1 MEKLGTIEEMRSF
14 VRRSR
19 SEGRTIAFVPTMG
32 ALHRG
37 HGSCVEVAS
46 RLSDLVVTSIFVNPT
61 QFGPSED
68 LGRYPRPIEQDLS
81 LCDEWGVAAV
91 FMPGVEAIYPDGQ
104 AVWVDVGRLGGVL
117 CGRTRAGHFRGVA
130 TVVLKLLNIVQPD
143 WAVFG
148 QKDAQQA
155 VVIRAM
161 VDELNVPVRLAL
173 SRTVRESDGLALSS
187 RNSYLSAEERAL
199 APWIHKS
206 LLRGFRAVERG
217 ERDPSRVAL
226 EMRTNLGDHGIEDVE
241 YAEVVRARDLAEPS
255 RLAGKLILAVAARL
269 GSTRLIDNLVLD
281 VSEDGG
287 VEESMLF

>member
-1 MEKLGTIEEMRSF
+1 
-14 VRRSR
+14 
-19 SEGRTIAFVPTMG
+19 
-32 ALHRG
+32 
-37 HGSCVEVAS
+37 
-46 RLSDLVVTSIFVNPT
+46 
-61 QFGPSED
+61 
-68 LGRYPRPIEQDLS
+68 
-81 LCDEWGVAAV
+81 
-91 FMPGVEAIYPDGQ
+91 
-104 AVWVDVGRLGGVL
+104 
-117 CGRTRAGHFRGVA
+117 
-130 TVVLKLLNIVQPD
+130 
-143 WAVFG
+143 
-148 QKDAQQA
+148 
-155 VVIRAM
+155 
-161 VDELNVPVRLAL
+161 
-173 SRTVRESDGLALSS
+173 VRESDGLALSS